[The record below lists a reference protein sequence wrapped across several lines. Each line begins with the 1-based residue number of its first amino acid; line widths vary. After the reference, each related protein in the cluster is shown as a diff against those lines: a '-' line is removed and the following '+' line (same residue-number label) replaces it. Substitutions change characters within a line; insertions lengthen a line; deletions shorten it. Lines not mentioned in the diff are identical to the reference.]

1 MKKTLLLTLPVLLFA
16 SQNDINLKIQE
27 LENEIKTLKKEVQLH
42 QDDLDERIPIIEMV
56 EKKSILDRINFSP
69 ELLLRFDKFDYTNR
83 SIEGETT
90 MIYGNPAYQP
100 DGTYNRRTDYTK
112 NFDIATSIRFRL
124 NMDMDMDDIKFHG
137 RILYMNSSQS
147 NQRVCILSRDIK
159 TGEAGSAFDVDR
171 AYIDYTP
178 NRGDDYAFTF
188 SFGILPTTG
197 GTPMQYAQS
206 TQRKSMFP
214 ALVFDMNT
222 YGMIGTQKLGDDTFV
237 RLILAKPYTLQ
248 AQFYPYQCNRENI
261 DDANIV
267 GVYADTKFHFVGN
280 SMFSFGVNILNDL
293 RAHPYLGPDI
303 DASNAHH
310 LGTMVTFGMGLD
322 IEKVAETD
330 TTLFLHTALS
340 HPHNN
345 GKIDDYKIV
354 NPTDPTDPGFT
365 TSNYATGTMLTSNG
379 FAVYLGTKYDINEKF
394 NIGAEYNHGSKY
406 WFSATQG
413 AEDMFNKLA
422 TRGNAYEVYS
432 MWKYHKYLNA
442 KLSYLNIQE
451 EYTGSGWHFGEPV
464 KKDATQS
471 IVSLSLEAKF

>member
-1 MKKTLLLTLPVLLFA
+1 MKKTLFLTLPIFLFA

-222 YGMIGTQKLGDDTFV
+222 
-237 RLILAKPYTLQ
+237 
-248 AQFYPYQCNRENI
+248 
-261 DDANIV
+261 
-267 GVYADTKFHFVGN
+267 
-280 SMFSFGVNILNDL
+280 
-293 RAHPYLGPDI
+293 
-303 DASNAHH
+303 
-310 LGTMVTFGMGLD
+310 
-322 IEKVAETD
+322 
-330 TTLFLHTALS
+330 
-340 HPHNN
+340 
-345 GKIDDYKIV
+345 
-354 NPTDPTDPGFT
+354 
-365 TSNYATGTMLTSNG
+365 
-379 FAVYLGTKYDINEKF
+379 
-394 NIGAEYNHGSKY
+394 
-406 WFSATQG
+406 
-413 AEDMFNKLA
+413 
-422 TRGNAYEVYS
+422 
-432 MWKYHKYLNA
+432 
-442 KLSYLNIQE
+442 
-451 EYTGSGWHFGEPV
+451 
-464 KKDATQS
+464 
-471 IVSLSLEAKF
+471 